1 VLKNNSDPEFRFIP
15 LPHVCPVYN
24 VYTPEGRQL
33 RAEQFRSMS
42 YVQGAI
48 RFVTMDGYVK
58 HQPGDDFELTVWT
71 LSSDLSKWDQTSVGG
86 MTPGM
91 TKSSSLRARRS
102 SRIKKRHHGS
112 KDMKKRKRTARW
124 AGFRLPRPVRLRPS
138 RPALVPVRM
147 GSFPAS
153 AGLSGFSSARAGFLF
168 AAGPRPAG
176 GTQSGSAPVPARSAA
191 PWAGMR
197 EHAQRPRPRS
207 IA

>member
-1 VLKNNSDPEFRFIP
+1 MGYFDIAIIIYINNIEFGTLHATRLLFES
-15 LPHVCPVYN
+15 HA
-24 VYTPEGRQL
+24 G
-33 RAEQFRSMS
+33 S
-42 YVQGAI
+42 GAN
-48 RFVTMDGYVK
+48 
-58 HQPGDDFELTVWT
+58 
-71 LSSDLSKWDQTSVGG
+71 VGG